1 MTNISWSK
9 KCVFFPAGLFV
20 SVSQDKPV
28 TKIIKTFQVADFDN
42 VQKQN
47 ILDHLEMVQTIWKV
61 SRQSGQWT
69 SHILTIFQ
77 TKIRLWLQSPAGL
90 SESSGACRC
99 ISTTPGYSPLRPQC
113 WHSSTR
119 AFAPALPSLGPDII
133 HIELQPNLWHFIIFC
148 ISFAFG

>member
-9 KCVFFPAGLFV
+9 KCVFFPADLFV
-20 SVSQDKPV
+20 SVSQVKPV

-69 SHILTIFQ
+69 SHILAIFQ
-77 TKIRLWLQSPAGL
+77 KNYDYDSRVQQG
-90 SESSGACRC
+90 
-99 ISTTPGYSPLRPQC
+99 
-113 WHSSTR
+113 
-119 AFAPALPSLGPDII
+119 
-133 HIELQPNLWHFIIFC
+133 
-148 ISFAFG
+148 